1 MKRTSNILTATI
13 LAFMLFVANLVG
25 YFMPATQTASAD
37 SNDDYN
43 GEIMYYM
50 YDFYPSLTEGD
61 LSDPTGDEVY
71 YSYVS
76 PQELNWRLW
85 DLLDLENTLIFLDVK
100 STAIDRSAF
109 IEILEL
115 LYYKNCPVVLL
126 TSYSQDYFD
135 GLEDYLAFAVYD
147 LSFERVQNFMA
158 GVINSVYNDYLE
170 YDGMIEWNASFIL
183 HNIALLTD
191 SITTIPQLCQFSKLF
206 KAFHDELTAV
216 LYDDL
221 DRNDIIPY
229 TDDMKGYCEAL
240 KINVFLEHDN
250 ITPNEEL
257 NYTYSSIDELYDQP
271 HYSQYV
277 FAICISPMSDDMY
290 DMLYQAQLNNQEIIV
305 FLFEAAPVNF
315 SDEGLEVIS
324 SSSLLGGEES
334 DPDALDVVGMVEDL
348 LGDIY
353 AHS

>member
-13 LAFMLFVANLVG
+13 LAFMLFVANIVG
-25 YFMPATQTASAD
+25 MLAPSAQTASAD
-37 SNDDYN
+37 SGDDYN

-71 YSYVS
+71 YRYVA

-158 GVINSVYNDYLE
+158 KVIDSVYGNFVE
-170 YDGMIEWNASFIL
+170 DGLIEWNASFIL

-191 SITTIPQLCQFSKLF
+191 PITTIPQLCQFSKLF
-206 KAFHDELTAV
+206 KAFHDELYNTMDFDVNLNNVSTAS
-216 LYDDL
+216 YD
-221 DRNDIIPY
+221 
-229 TDDMKGYCEAL
+229 MEGYCEAL

-257 NYTYSSIDELYDQP
+257 NYTYSSIDELYDYP

-277 FAICISPMSDDMY
+277 FAICISPISDDMY
-290 DMLYQAQLNNQEIIV
+290 DMLYQAQLNNQEITV

-315 SDEGLEVIS
+315 SDEGLEVVS
-324 SSSLLGGEES
+324 SGSLLGGEES